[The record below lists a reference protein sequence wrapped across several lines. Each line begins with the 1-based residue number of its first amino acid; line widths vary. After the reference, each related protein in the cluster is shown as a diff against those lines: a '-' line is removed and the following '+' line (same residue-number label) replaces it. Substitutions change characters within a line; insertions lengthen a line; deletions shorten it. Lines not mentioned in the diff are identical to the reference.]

1 MVSIFIFIVKKK
13 HNSFLVCL
21 SSSVSDRVE
30 TPQLHRGVGRRARRR
45 LQNVGNGLKPFRFTI
60 RQPQRPNLGKK
71 FRFTYELR
79 LKSWNYENNV

>member
-1 MVSIFIFIVKKK
+1 MVIVFICIAKEK

-45 LQNVGNGLKPFRFTI
+45 LQNVGNGLKPFRFMI
-60 RQPQRPNLGKK
+60 IPPQRPK
-71 FRFTYELR
+71 F
-79 LKSWNYENNV
+79 LKNSDLPMHKG